1 MTTAMH
7 RLQISLPKS
16 QVDFLA
22 DRARREGVSIAELIR
37 RLVERAAAARAP
49 ESTRSLWNIA
59 GIAEERLPLIDGRA
73 VSEHVALY
81 VAESAVP
88 RRSRKSRSR
97 ASRKKVAARKQ

>member
-1 MTTAMH
+1 MTTALH
-7 RLQISLPKS
+7 RLQVSLPKS

-49 ESTRSLWNIA
+49 DNGRSLWSIA
-59 GIAEERLPLIDGRA
+59 GIAEERLPLIGGRA

-81 VAESAVP
+81 IAESAAP
-88 RRSRKSRSR
+88 HRSRRPASR
-97 ASRKKVAARKQ
+97 ATRKKARARKR